1 MDLHDTDGDAD
12 VTVPLTSAEDGEADL
27 DAGGVVDSGFVATE
41 TGARARPRGLFPAH
55 GAPQSPSLLRSWA
68 AGAGK
73 PLGALEALF
82 HALWRRLPATWSCER
97 DPDVA
102 LRSMSLLVAFLALCV
117 FIFALPSFLHRLAP
131 AAITPPGTAPVLD
144 SGASLVAGERGAV
157 AADNAE
163 CSRLGVKV
171 LRDLGGNAI
180 DAAVATLLC
189 QGVLAP
195 VASGLG
201 GGAII
206 LVHFA
211 GNDSMPA
218 NTSIID
224 AHMVAPAAIR
234 KTSFLKNKTASIWGG
249 LAVAVPG
256 ELRGLEMAH
265 RLWGRVPWKE
275 LVDPVA
281 DIAEEAT
288 VSPLLARRI
297 AMLNKTIFASP
308 SLTAMFTKGDTGA
321 QKDPDAAVPE
331 AASTEK
337 EDKRKAA
344 ESALEVPGV
353 RRKVAEDP
361 KGGKEDLGVKPDEL
375 PVASSNMTGTG
386 SSNSTKSAVLLRE
399 GDKLSN
405 PALVAALREVANGGA
420 DVFYSEWAEL
430 LAQEVVTEGGV
441 MQAADFASYKPILR
455 RPITSFY
462 HGLKVA
468 GAPPPSSGGACV
480 AMALNILE
488 GLEFRKH
495 GRNGPTYRM
504 FVETLKFVFS
514 ARARLG
520 DPAFVPRVRG
530 VLKKMLS
537 KEGAMTVR
545 AEIEYDSAK
554 THEPGFYSRDGILG
568 VSSSLRDGGT
578 THVSIIDADGHAVS
592 VTSTINLPFGAG
604 FVSEKTG
611 VVYNN
616 GMDSFSTA
624 RSAGQGGSGLQS
636 SSSFR
641 ENEVM
646 PGKRPLSSM
655 SPTIVLHN
663 DVPYLVI
670 GGSGGPRII
679 SSTLQTLLNV
689 IDWGDSLGDAISA
702 PRLHH
707 QLIPNVVSMES
718 MRPESCELYRA
729 LTRPSGSLPG
739 GSWSYWPSVCKAL
752 KAASHNVTGPVLD
765 GAVLAVQAI
774 TGERRSDGELG
785 KRRLFASSDPR
796 KIGLAAAY

>member
-1 MDLHDTDGDAD
+1 MDLRDRDGDSE

-27 DAGGVVDSGFVATE
+27 DAGGVVDAGFSGAGVK
-41 TGARARPRGLFPAH
+41 ARSRGLFPAH
-55 GAPQSPSLLRSWA
+55 SSPQSPALLPSQA
-68 AGAGK
+68 AGAVK
-73 PLGALEALF
+73 PPGAFEVLF
-82 HALWRRLPATWSCER
+82 RALWRRLPATWSCER

-102 LRSMSLLVAFLALCV
+102 LRSLSLLVAFLALCV
-117 FIFALPSFLHRLAP
+117 FIFALPSFLHHLAP
-131 AAITPPGTAPVLD
+131 SAITPPGTAPVLD
-144 SGASLVAGERGAV
+144 SGASLVAGEHGAV
-157 AADNAE
+157 AADNPE

-211 GNDSMPA
+211 GNDSMPT

-224 AHMVAPAAIR
+224 AHVVAPAATR
-234 KTSFLKNKTASIWGG
+234 KTSFAKNKTASIWGG

-288 VSPLLARRI
+288 VSPLMARRI

-321 QKDPDAAVPE
+321 LKDPDAAVPGE
-331 AASTEK
+331 ASKEK
-337 EDKRKAA
+337 EDKRKSA

-353 RRKVAEDP
+353 RRSVANDP
-361 KGGKEDLGVKPDEL
+361 KGGKEDLGVKPDEI
-375 PVASSNMTGTG
+375 PVPNSNVTGTVAR
-386 SSNSTKSAVLLRE
+386 NETNAVLLRE

-405 PALVAALREVANGGA
+405 PALVAALRQVANGGA
-420 DVFYSEWAEL
+420 DVFYSEWADV

-441 MQAADFASYKPILR
+441 IKAADIESYEPILR

-462 HGLKVA
+462 HGLKVV

-520 DPAFVPRVRG
+520 DPAFVPRVHG
-530 VLKKMLS
+530 ILKKMLS
-537 KEGAMTVR
+537 KQGAMTVR

-568 VSSSLRDGGT
+568 VSSLRDGGT
-578 THVSIIDADGHAVS
+578 THVSIIDADGNAVS

-604 FVSEKTG
+604 FASEKTG
-611 VVYNN
+611 IIFNN
-616 GMDSFSTA
+616 AMDSFSTA
-624 RSAGQGGSGLQS
+624 RSQDESGPQ
-636 SSSFR
+636 SFR

-663 DVPYLVI
+663 DIPYLAI

-718 MRPESCELYRA
+718 VRPESCELYRA
-729 LTRPSGSLPG
+729 LTRPSGSSPG

-774 TGERRSDGELG
+774 TGARRSDGELG